1 SLVTYTTLFRSDLAI
16 HDHGVHAFLAAELF
30 VDHGFGDLCPGGDLL
45 HAGAPEPLLG
55 EQRACNLE
63 QLLAALMAAHPRTG
77 RLLGFTHV
85 SMMPCEAMPGVERPK
100 MAGADVSHSP
110 FLEVRR
116 RVGRRVA
123 GRVPPG
129 ARACPDQAIRMPTMA
144 ALIRF
149 ASVPASTARSPSW
162 AMSPRRFGAQIG

>member
-1 SLVTYTTLFRSDLAI
+1 M
-16 HDHGVHAFLAAELF
+16 F
-30 VDHGFGDLCPGGDLL
+30 VDHGFGDLCPRGDLL

-100 MAGADVSHSP
+100 IAGADVSHSP

-116 RVGRRVA
+116 RVERRVA
-123 GRVPPG
+123 GRVTLG
-129 ARACPDQAIRMPTMA
+129 ARVYPAQAIRIITIASHNMGWA
-144 ALIRF
+144 AVCLTVYV
-149 ASVPASTARSPSW
+149 SN
-162 AMSPRRFGAQIG
+162 